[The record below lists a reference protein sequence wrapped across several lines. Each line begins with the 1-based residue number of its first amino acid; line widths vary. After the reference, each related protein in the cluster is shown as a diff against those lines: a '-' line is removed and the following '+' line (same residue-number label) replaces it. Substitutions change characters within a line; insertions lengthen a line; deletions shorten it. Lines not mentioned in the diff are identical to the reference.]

1 LGTGSKRAN
10 SSAGERPGAKAHFV
24 GSEARILLIVA
35 VKATS
40 GAMEDGP
47 QAALARA
54 GAIAPGVGGAKAAAA
69 ARFCESHAS
78 CSARLRLRGSLMRT
92 AATSAGNPCELGDDF
107 KLGCEFRV
115 NEVAKRLHNSTRF
128 SSALLLRALHTSSAR

>member
-1 LGTGSKRAN
+1 M
-10 SSAGERPGAKAHFV
+10 

-92 AATSAGNPCELGDDF
+92 AATSAGNPCELGDESF

>member
-1 LGTGSKRAN
+1 
-10 SSAGERPGAKAHFV
+10 
-24 GSEARILLIVA
+24 LLIVA

-78 CSARLRLRGSLMRT
+78 CSARLRLRGSLMP

-107 KLGCEFRV
+107 KLDCEFCV

>member
-1 LGTGSKRAN
+1 MGGGAWAGGSLGTGSKRAN
-10 SSAGERPGAKAHFV
+10 SSAGERPGAKAHFM

-47 QAALARA
+47 KAAVARA
-54 GAIAPGVGGAKAAAA
+54 GAAAPGVGGAKATAA

-78 CSARLRLRGSLMRT
+78 CSERFRLIGSAIGQRRWARVRG
-92 AATSAGNPCELGDDF
+92 GKFE
-107 KLGCEFRV
+107 
-115 NEVAKRLHNSTRF
+115 
-128 SSALLLRALHTSSAR
+128 SS